1 MPDERFY
8 YNDPDAPK
16 PNVPL
21 TPGVA
26 AILYDE
32 QRRILIEK
40 RTRGDYWSVPGGRMD
55 LGESAQECCVRETLE
70 ETGLETRVVRL
81 IGLYTNAASICAY
94 PDGNVHQSYI
104 ALFECEIVGGKL
116 RESAETTRF
125 HWLSPDEL
133 DGYLLLPDNV
143 LAIKDAW
150 AGQAEAFIR

>member
-1 MPDERFY
+1 MPEERFY

-26 AILYDE
+26 AILFDE
-32 QRRILIEK
+32 WRRILIEK

-70 ETGLETRVVRL
+70 ETGLQTRVVRL
-81 IGLYTNAASICAY
+81 IGLYTNPSSICAY

-104 ALFECEIVGGKL
+104 ALFECEIMGGNL

-125 HWLSPDEL
+125 HWLSPNEL
-133 DGYLLLPDNV
+133 DDYLLLPDNV

-150 AGQAEAFIR
+150 AGRAEAFIR